1 MQKWFIENFLG
12 DTLNLAVLDSGCTK
26 TMCREEW
33 LNCYLDTSSEK
44 EQKEIQTVK
53 SDTEFKFGD
62 GKSVFSERCV
72 SIPCRIA
79 GKSVTVE
86 TDGVKS

>member
-1 MQKWFIENFLG
+1 MHQDN
-12 DTLNLAVLDSGCTK
+12 VQ
-26 TMCREEW
+26 RRR
-33 LNCYLDTSSEK
+33 LNCYLDTSREK

-62 GKSVFSERCV
+62 GKSVFSERYV

-79 GKSVTVE
+79 KKCNCRNRWGEKLIYFVT
-86 TDGVKS
+86 K